1 MGGPDT
7 TLPLVSPCPT
17 NLLAVPFASI
27 TTSRSLR
34 AASIRPHAFAPS
46 AQPEPSPRSLPSLFQ
61 SQPPE
66 RPSREA
72 RLASI
77 PSPKTLV
84 AHLDQFVIG
93 QNIAKRRLALG
104 VSNHFKRLV
113 DAWDRD
119 APDPIV
125 ADPDLHNVRIEK
137 SNILLVGPSGSGKTH
152 LVRSLA
158 SYLNVP
164 LVIGDATSLTEAG
177 YVGDDVES
185 LLSKLI
191 QVTEGDIEVAQRGI
205 VYIDEIDKIQ
215 RSGSGFKDL
224 RQGVQHALLKMLE
237 GTIATVPPAG
247 GYRHPAQPGVP
258 FDTTNVLFICGGA
271 FVGLEEIIG
280 KRLGRGGFGF
290 GQVSENRQVA
300 ADGLL
305 RQVKPE
311 DLEQFGLI
319 PEIVGRLPV
328 IAPLDA
334 LGVEDLTHI
343 LQTPKNSL
351 IQQFRKLV
359 RFHGADLL
367 FTDAAVK
374 EIAKIAFERGTGA
387 RGLRAVVD
395 EVLEAVMFDA
405 EAGVRYIVIEKTVR
419 GGEAVK
425 QSMTQT
431 RAPLSSWLNRRM
443 ASGKNR

>member
-1 MGGPDT
+1 MSEDQPVCCDFCLNSNIPLFEGG
-7 TLPLVSPCPT
+7 
-17 NLLAVPFASI
+17 FA
-27 TTSRSLR
+27 T
-34 AASIRPHAFAPS
+34 SIRICALCATRALAEITPQPV
-46 AQPEPSPRSLPSLFQ
+46 PEPAP
-61 SQPPE
+61 PPE
-66 RPSREA
+66 RPSKEA
-72 RLASI
+72 LLASI
-77 PSPKTLV
+77 PAPKTLV

-93 QNIAKRRLALG
+93 QDIAKRRLALG

-113 DAWDRD
+113 DTWDRD
-119 APDPIV
+119 DPDPII

-137 SNILLVGPSGSGKTH
+137 SNILLIGPSGSGKTH
-152 LVRSLA
+152 LVKSLA

-191 QVTEGDIEVAQRGI
+191 LAAEGDIEAAQRGI

-215 RSGSGFKDL
+215 RSGSGGKDMRL
-224 RQGVQHALLKMLE
+224 GVQHALLKMLE

-247 GYRHPAQPGVP
+247 GYKHPAQPGVP

-271 FVGLEEIIG
+271 FVGLEDIIA

-290 GQVSENRQVA
+290 GQMSENRQVA

-319 PEIVGRLPV
+319 PELIGRLPV

-343 LQTPKNSL
+343 LQTPKGSL

-359 RFHGADLL
+359 RFHGADLM

-374 EIAKIAFERGTGA
+374 EIARIALERRTGA
-387 RGLRAVVD
+387 RGLRSVVE
-395 EVLEAVMFDA
+395 EVLEEVLFEV
-405 EAGVRYIVIEKTVR
+405 EAGVRYVITDKAVR
-419 GGEAVK
+419 GE
-425 QSMTQT
+425 
-431 RAPLSSWLNRRM
+431 WH
-443 ASGKNR
+443 

>member
-1 MGGPDT
+1 MSDEPPCCSFCFNQDVSLFEGGFDST
-7 TLPLVSPCPT
+7 TRICAFCAT
-17 NLLAVPFASI
+17 RALAEI
-27 TTSRSLR
+27 T
-34 AASIRPHAFAPS
+34 PQPV
-46 AQPEPSPRSLPSLFQ
+46 PEPTP
-61 SQPPE
+61 PPE
-66 RPSREA
+66 RPSKEA

-104 VSNHFKRLV
+104 VSNHFKRIV
-113 DAWDRD
+113 DTWDRD

-125 ADPDLHNVRIEK
+125 ADPDLQNVRIEK
-137 SNILLVGPSGSGKTH
+137 SNILLIGPSGSGKTH
-152 LVRSLA
+152 LVKSLA

-164 LVIGDATSLTEAG
+164 LVIGDATSLTEEG
-177 YVGDDVES
+177 YVGEDVES

-191 QVTEGDIEVAQRGI
+191 QTAEGNIEVAQRGI
-205 VYIDEIDKIQ
+205 VFIDEIDKIQ

-237 GTIATVPPAG
+237 GSVATVPPQG
-247 GYRHPAQPGVP
+247 GYKHPAQPGIP

-271 FVGLEEIIG
+271 FVGLEDIIA

-290 GQVSENRQVA
+290 GQMSESRQVA
-300 ADGLL
+300 GDGLL

-311 DLEQFGLI
+311 DLEAFGLI
-319 PEIVGRLPV
+319 PEIIGRLPV

-334 LGVEDLTHI
+334 LGVDDLARI
-343 LQTPKNSL
+343 LQTTKGSL

-359 RFHGADLL
+359 RFHGADLT
-367 FTDAAVK
+367 FTDAAIK
-374 EIAKIAFERGTGA
+374 EIARIALERGTGA
-387 RGLRAVVD
+387 RALRAVVEELLE
-395 EVLEAVMFDA
+395 EVLFEV
-405 EAGVRYIVIEKTVR
+405 EAGVRYVITDKTVR

-425 QSMTQT
+425 QSMSQT
-431 RAPLSSWLNRRM
+431 RAPLSWHVLRRLASRRNAQSPGLNQP
-443 ASGKNR
+443 